1 LSNASCRNNNIPTFG
16 CGSNSGSQHEDG
28 RLQENG
34 YDCGILALMNAE
46 SFVKIIEDGKN
57 FDKENIPC
65 GNAAAYRELM
75 IRFYNAHT
83 DVQKADDKK

>member
-1 LSNASCRNNNIPTFG
+1 MSTSKK
-16 CGSNSGSQHEDG
+16 
-28 RLQENG
+28 NG
-34 YDCGILALMNAE
+34 YSFSILALMNTE
-46 SFVKIIEDGKN
+46 CFVKIIEDGKN
-57 FDKENIPC
+57 FDQENIPC